1 MFGTTELINH
11 TIKLKK
17 MGNELKSGDRVYSF
31 DLDSSKVYGILL
43 KNDTGLSEWMIRYD
57 DGEECAVLDLSLV
70 FKAA

>member
-1 MFGTTELINH
+1 ME
-11 TIKLKK
+11 
-17 MGNELKSGDRVYSF
+17 NELKSGDRVYSF